1 MDRQKAGGQPVTL
14 DMVMGD
20 LLAAAYQDGKAGRSA
35 DIIHQ
40 LCDEWDRRHADD
52 PVALKAGILCRSELM
67 RAYRL
72 GQAAGRR
79 MDRVK
84 RSSSPAPPEKYITEW
99 RTTEMELMHDYLRAA
114 RVSEAFEGAVGLEA
128 VKQLAAD
135 STVNTCPFCG
145 GEALVALTQHYGA
158 PTARIECS
166 RCHVGYRVVLSDVG
180 LPAGAGDQLRG
191 GIFAGRRH
199 FRGAVSRWNRREA
212 DG

>member
-35 DIIHQ
+35 DIIQQ

-79 MDRVK
+79 MDRVE

-135 STVNTCPFCG
+135 STIHTCPFCG

-158 PTARIECS
+158 P
-166 RCHVGYRVVLSDVG
+166 RCAYRV
-180 LPAGAGDQLRG
+180 
-191 GIFAGRRH
+191 
-199 FRGAVSRWNRREA
+199 
-212 DG
+212 